1 MNVLSLF
8 DGMSCGQIALKELRI
23 EPDIYYASEIDK
35 FAIKQT
41 QLNFP
46 DTIQLGDVRNIKVAD
61 LEKIDLILGG
71 SPCYNLSMIGK
82 REGLSTKENI
92 EVLSL
97 EQYLDLKSKGVEFTC
112 QSYLFWEFV
121 RILEKAKKINPN
133 VLFLLENV
141 EMGKRWEPVFDKA
154 LNTKGVHINSALV
167 SAQNRKRI
175 YWTNINDGSIPL
187 PKDRGLVLK
196 DVMEEV
202 LEDNRFLSEKALAGL
217 QRHLERN
224 KSNGNGFGVDC
235 RTENQKSQT
244 LCLGG
249 AGMYDLVYQKDRIRR
264 LTPVE
269 RARLQ
274 TIPEWYK
281 WECSATQQCRMLGNG
296 WTVDV
301 IVHILSHMKMNEIE

>member
-82 REGLSTKENI
+82 REGLSTK
-92 EVLSL
+92 
-97 EQYLDLKSKGVEFTC
+97 
-112 QSYLFWEFV
+112 
-121 RILEKAKKINPN
+121 
-133 VLFLLENV
+133 
-141 EMGKRWEPVFDKA
+141 FDKT

>member
-82 REGLSTKENI
+82 
-92 EVLSL
+92 
-97 EQYLDLKSKGVEFTC
+97 
-112 QSYLFWEFV
+112 
-121 RILEKAKKINPN
+121 
-133 VLFLLENV
+133 
-141 EMGKRWEPVFDKA
+141 
-154 LNTKGVHINSALV
+154 
-167 SAQNRKRI
+167 
-175 YWTNINDGSIPL
+175 
-187 PKDRGLVLK
+187 
-196 DVMEEV
+196 
-202 LEDNRFLSEKALAGL
+202 
-217 QRHLERN
+217 
-224 KSNGNGFGVDC
+224 
-235 RTENQKSQT
+235 
-244 LCLGG
+244 
-249 AGMYDLVYQKDRIRR
+249 
-264 LTPVE
+264 
-269 RARLQ
+269 
-274 TIPEWYK
+274 